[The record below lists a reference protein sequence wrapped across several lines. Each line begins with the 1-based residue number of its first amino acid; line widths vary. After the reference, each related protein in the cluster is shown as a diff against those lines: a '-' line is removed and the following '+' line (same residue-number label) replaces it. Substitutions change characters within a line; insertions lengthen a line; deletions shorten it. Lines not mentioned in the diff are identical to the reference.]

1 MIINSLTKEL
11 ILSETKSFKGNKGK
25 MKNWNIKELFSPVQY
40 QTIDVDNSIQAI
52 LFKNETYLGRPTE
65 VFAYLGIPPS
75 LEGQSSPGMV
85 CVHGGGGTAFKEW
98 VEIWVDR
105 GYAAIAMDLSGR
117 DGSGHRLATGGPEQD
132 HQSKFSTTSD
142 WENMWTYQAIAA
154 VVRANTLLRDVPTV
168 DPLRIGIT
176 GIRWGGYLTCIVS
189 GVDSRFACAIPV
201 YGCGFLQQN
210 SASDWMQIFAAMSSE
225 ERQEWH
231 DKCDPSVYLSSASM
245 PMLFVSGTNDF
256 AYPIDSL
263 ERSCCLP
270 TGEITRCIRLEMPH
284 SHEAGWNPTEIG
296 IFADQHLTQGLPL
309 PTIHRVKKGADL
321 IRAEITSHST
331 IRDGYLLFTEDTHGW
346 MNRKW
351 QKVPAELI
359 NNGVEASIP
368 DKAIACFLAIEDRRR
383 AYVNTPY
390 LDLNV
395 E

>member
-1 MIINSLTKEL
+1 MS
-11 ILSETKSFKGNKGK
+11 
-25 MKNWNIKELFSPVQY
+25 NWNIKELFSPVQY
-40 QTIDVDNSIQAI
+40 KTIDVDDSIQTI
-52 LFKNETYLGRPTE
+52 LFKNETYLGRSTE

-75 LEGQSSPGMV
+75 PQGQSSPGMV
-85 CVHGGGGTAFKEW
+85 CVHSGGGTAFKEW
-98 VEIWVDR
+98 VEIWVNR

-117 DGSGHRLATGGPEQD
+117 DGSGNRLATGGPEQD
-132 HQSKFSTTSD
+132 HQAKFSTTSEWQD
-142 WENMWTYQAIAA
+142 MWTYQAIAA
-154 VVRANTLLRDVPTV
+154 VVRANSLLRNMSTV

-176 GIRWGGYLTCIVS
+176 GISWGGYLTCIVS

-210 SASDWMQIFAAMSSE
+210 SADDWMQIFAVMSSE
-225 ERQEWH
+225 QQQEWH

-263 ERSCCLP
+263 EKCCGLP
-270 TGEITRCIRLEMPH
+270 TGEVTRCIRLEMPH
-284 SHEAGWNPTEIG
+284 SHEAGWNPIEIG
-296 IFADQHLTQGLPL
+296 VFADQHLTRGLPL
-309 PTIHRVKKGADL
+309 PTIHRVDKSSGL
-321 IRAEITSHST
+321 IRANITSPSA
-331 IRDGYLLFTEDTHGW
+331 IRDGYLLFTKDTHRW

-359 NNGVEASIP
+359 NDGVEASIP
-368 DKAIACFLAIEDRRR
+368 DKATACFLAIEDQRG

-395 E
+395 EWSFAPK